1 MVFSFGCFT
10 SAYYLLCC
18 LFAMLRVVCALV
30 EIVIGG
36 LCGLLGCWFAA
47 VWFGC
52 GLRSVL
58 MVPAS
63 CDLFLVVA
71 VWCVCCLVLGC
82 VGFGCVWWLC
92 CGVLVVVFP
101 CMLVGLWLP
110 VGYFWLGYYLWV
122 VTCCGGAGGCLYCCF
137 LVLGLVL
144 CIGFLIC
151 FEWCG
156 LLCLGGCLWLG
167 WFWFDTCG
175 WILRLTLCSVLWL
188 RATAYLG
195 LCCFAGDC
203 YCVVWLDFCCCCVW
217 LCFCFWLW
225 CFDCWLAHL

>member
-1 MVFSFGCFT
+1 MFSFGCFT

-30 EIVIGG
+30 KIVIGG
-36 LCGLLGCWFAA
+36 LCGLLGCWFVA

-101 CMLVGLWLP
+101 CMLVVLWFCSWLLLVGLLP
-110 VGYFWLGYYLWV
+110 VGCDLLWWCWWLFVL
-122 VTCCGGAGGCLYCCF
+122 LF
-137 LVLGLVL
+137 LGSRF
-144 CIGFLIC
+144 GFVYW
-151 FEWCG
+151 FSD
-156 LLCLGGCLWLG
+156 LL
-167 WFWFDTCG
+167 
-175 WILRLTLCSVLWL
+175 
-188 RATAYLG
+188 
-195 LCCFAGDC
+195 
-203 YCVVWLDFCCCCVW
+203 
-217 LCFCFWLW
+217 
-225 CFDCWLAHL
+225 